1 MTFVRGGK
9 ETLKAGGHCCWTSSY
24 GITISGRSF
33 RTVVLLCLLQSSFVN
48 KLGSCRCIFG
58 RPSTCNHIDM
68 QDELWKACIR
78 STGEVEEYERMTQ
91 AHSEN
96 GQKHKSWVESKEKR
110 GETYWLLDIDI
121 HANRCGCVR
130 CWSVIGSE
138 VVPKGYR
145 NRC

>member
-9 ETLKAGGHCCWTSSY
+9 ETLKVGGHCCWASSY

-48 KLGSCRCIFG
+48 KLDAFSG
-58 RPSTCNHIDM
+58 IDM
-68 QDELWKACIR
+68 QDELCKACIR

-96 GQKHKSWVESKEKR
+96 RQKHKS
-110 GETYWLLDIDI
+110 
-121 HANRCGCVR
+121 
-130 CWSVIGSE
+130 
-138 VVPKGYR
+138 
-145 NRC
+145 